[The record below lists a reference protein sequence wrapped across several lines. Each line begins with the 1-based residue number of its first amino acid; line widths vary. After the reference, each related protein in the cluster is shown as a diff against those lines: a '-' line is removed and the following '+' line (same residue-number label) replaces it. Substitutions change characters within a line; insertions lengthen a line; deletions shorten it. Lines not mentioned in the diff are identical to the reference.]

1 MCFAIIFSTKKF
13 RREKRNVPESRETSR
28 IPRNLSNPE
37 KPPESRETSR
47 IPGNLPN
54 PGKRPKSRET
64 SPNPWNV
71 QKNYFSIIFSTICIA
86 FDAAPFRILSATTQ
100 RFTPFST
107 LKSLLILPTKT
118 SSCPFAFVARG

>member
-13 RREKRNVPESRETSR
+13 RREKRTVPESLGTSPNPGRRPESRETSR
-28 IPRNLSNPE
+28 IPRNLSNPG
-37 KPPESRETSR
+37 KP
-47 IPGNLPN
+47 
-54 PGKRPKSRET
+54 PKSRDS

>member
-13 RREKRNVPESRETSR
+13 RREKRTVPESLGTS
-28 IPRNLSNPE
+28 
-37 KPPESRETSR
+37 
-47 IPGNLPN
+47 PN
-54 PGKRPKSRET
+54 PGKPPKSRDS